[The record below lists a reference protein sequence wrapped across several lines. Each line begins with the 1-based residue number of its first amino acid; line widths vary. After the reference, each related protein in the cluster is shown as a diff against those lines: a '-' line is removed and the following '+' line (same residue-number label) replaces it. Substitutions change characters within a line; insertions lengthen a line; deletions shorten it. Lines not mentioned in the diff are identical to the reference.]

1 MSSNESSGITL
12 EDVELAI
19 KILEKYLRHVER
31 ARSILARFSTY
42 QRRSSDVIELA
53 KWLMTQKKAEEQE
66 ENVEEELTEDE
77 IKRFREVSRKYISN
91 KQ

>member
-31 ARSILARFSTY
+31 ARSILARFSMY

-53 KWLMTQKKAEEQE
+53 KWLMAQKKEEKE
-66 ENVEEELTEDE
+66 EEVEEPELSEEE
-77 IKRFREVSRKYISN
+77 IKRFREVARKYISN